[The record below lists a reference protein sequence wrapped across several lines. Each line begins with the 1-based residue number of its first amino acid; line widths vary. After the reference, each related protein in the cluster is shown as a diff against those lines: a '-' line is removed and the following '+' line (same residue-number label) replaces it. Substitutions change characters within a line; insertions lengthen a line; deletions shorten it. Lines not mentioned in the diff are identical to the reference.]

1 MYISIYKVINNF
13 PLTEDAYVDGRSF
26 HVTCSAAETSP
37 IPLDADPNAF
47 EISTK
52 LEMLKVQ
59 PNNMTDKALKLTY
72 STALV
77 FEKKQYETS
86 TVWVKPTATDIDATQ
101 ETSNTTKE
109 DKETFGANNAIQG
122 DDLMIRSM

>member
-1 MYISIYKVINNF
+1 MYISIYKVIIYF
-13 PLTEDAYVDGRSF
+13 PLTEDAYVEGRSF

-52 LEMLKVQ
+52 LDLLAVQ
-59 PNNMTDKALKLTY
+59 LNNMTDKALKLTY

-86 TVWVKPTATDIDATQ
+86 SYYVKPTENDVKVNSKSTRGKKEAFGSD
-101 ETSNTTKE
+101 NT
-109 DKETFGANNAIQG
+109 IQSDG
-122 DDLMIRSM
+122 SMISM